1 MFGAGGSGGG
11 ALAGGGDVLGG
22 VVTPTGGGGG
32 LGGGGGEDAG
42 DEGDK
47 YWLHPAFGTFEAA
60 KTTDVVLPLLK
71 LVDCMVTPLGRAS
84 VK

>member
-22 VVTPTGGGGG
+22 VMTPT
-32 LGGGGGEDAG
+32 GGGGEDAG